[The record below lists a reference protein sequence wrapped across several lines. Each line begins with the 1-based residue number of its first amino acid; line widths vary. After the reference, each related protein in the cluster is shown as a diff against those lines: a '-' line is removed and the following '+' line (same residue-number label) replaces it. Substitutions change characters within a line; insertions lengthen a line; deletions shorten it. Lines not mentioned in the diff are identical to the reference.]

1 MDQYRRDGIVDVY
14 AGLKGSYVETHTGFE
29 SLTFRHKLFNE
40 EEYLLYLFVVFFLFL
55 PLTIVE
61 GNESNLVILQA
72 KEIISLEHEERF
84 SKCNRY

>member
-1 MDQYRRDGIVDVY
+1 MESWQSGRMRYLGKVVMWKRIR
-14 AGLKGSYVETHTGFE
+14 GFE
-29 SLTFRHKLFNE
+29 SLTLRHKLFNK

-72 KEIISLEHEERF
+72 KEIISLAHGDQTITD
-84 SKCNRY
+84 